1 MLEAQVYTIYQE
13 RLEDLML
20 VNGELNQ
27 VGGVFNFD
35 STCFL
40 LEEVELSC
48 SRYET
53 DRIERKAL
61 EEKEP
66 APKKRNYLK
75 DYKWKRRRIYPQK
88 DQPMYMFL
96 KSCRW
101 PYTWC

>member
-1 MLEAQVYTIYQE
+1 MLSLSHGNGTPERAFSISKQMLEAQVYIIYQE

-35 STCFL
+35 KACFL

-48 SRYET
+48 SKCET
-53 DRIERKAL
+53 DRIESKAL

-75 DYKWKRRRIYPQK
+75 GYK
-88 DQPMYMFL
+88 
-96 KSCRW
+96 
-101 PYTWC
+101 

>member
-1 MLEAQVYTIYQE
+1 MLEAQVYIIYKE

-35 STCFL
+35 SACFL

-48 SRYET
+48 SKCET
-53 DRIERKAL
+53 DRIESKAL

-75 DYKWKRRRIYPQK
+75 GYKWKRRRIYPQK

-96 KSCRW
+96 KSYRW

>member
-1 MLEAQVYTIYQE
+1 MLSFSHGNSTPERAFSISKQMLEAQVYTIYQE

-75 DYKWKRRRIYPQK
+75 GYK
-88 DQPMYMFL
+88 
-96 KSCRW
+96 
-101 PYTWC
+101 